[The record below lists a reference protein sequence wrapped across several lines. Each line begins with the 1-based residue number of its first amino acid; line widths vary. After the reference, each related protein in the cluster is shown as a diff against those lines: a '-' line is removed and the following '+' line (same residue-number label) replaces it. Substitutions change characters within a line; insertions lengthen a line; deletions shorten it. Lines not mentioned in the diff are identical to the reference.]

1 MEIRRLLFD
10 IETSPCVGW
19 FWRPSYN
26 TQITYN
32 QIIDHAK
39 IICISYK
46 WDNQDKVYSLNW
58 DSKQNDKK
66 MLSDFIKVANQ
77 ADEIIGHNSDKFDIK
92 WIRTR
97 CMYHSLDM
105 FPNYKSFD
113 TLKFFRG
120 STLQPSNRL
129 NDIGDYFNLGHKV
142 ENEKDLWQK
151 VCFKNDRKAL
161 KRMVNYCNGDVLLL
175 EKVYNKLKNYSKP
188 TIHKTGVKTD
198 CPECGSDNIS
208 FWGFHYSPSGTKK
221 QRCKCK
227 VCHKCFS
234 YTPKK
239 NAVI

>member
-32 QIIDHAK
+32 QIIEHAK

-142 ENEKDLWQK
+142 ENEKDLWQ
-151 VCFKNDRKAL
+151 
-161 KRMVNYCNGDVLLL
+161 
-175 EKVYNKLKNYSKP
+175 NKKLSSVRDLKN
-188 TIHKTGVKTD
+188 
-198 CPECGSDNIS
+198 
-208 FWGFHYSPSGTKK
+208 
-221 QRCKCK
+221 
-227 VCHKCFS
+227 
-234 YTPKK
+234 
-239 NAVI
+239 